1 MSRYNPDFP
10 IHSKETALMFE
21 AKTYQEK
28 RAALNEILLQ
38 QLLNV
43 VMNSPSTTDI
53 QRKGLLG
60 ATEQY
65 GRAQQILRDKEAAAI
80 LGDVEIPAS
89 ETPATQG
96 FILNTLIQ
104 NLGRSYFGTEEKT
117 PAEDGA
123 IGTPGFDH
131 KFKDWLAGLPEYDNT
146 LSKDIATGF
155 YRDTMTRGPKQP
167 LPLLV
172 LREPGTQEI
181 TVVLYSAY
189 VSIMTLNL
197 AHVPADYRW
206 DVQNHYALRGE
217 MYTYRNSLTTHQVE
231 TLIAQALI
239 EHTETPFKAYV
250 PAAPAPSGDEVTP
263 PAPEAAATSIETTDA
278 PAA

>member
-1 MSRYNPDFP
+1 
-10 IHSKETALMFE
+10 MFE

-43 VMNSPSTTDI
+43 VMNSPSTTDL

-80 LGDVEIPAS
+80 LGDVEIPAT
-89 ETPATQG
+89 ETVATQN

-117 PAEDGA
+117 PAENGA
-123 IGTPGFDH
+123 IGTPEFQH

-146 LSKDIATGF
+146 LSQEITTGF

-167 LPLLV
+167 LPLLL
-172 LREPGTQEI
+172 LRAPGTQEI
-181 TVVLYSAY
+181 TVVLYSSY

-197 AHVPADYRW
+197 AHIPADYRW

-217 MYTYRNSLTTHQVE
+217 MYTYRNTLTTHQVE
-231 TLIAQALI
+231 TLVAQALV
-239 EHTETPFKAYV
+239 EHTEVPFKAFVPVV
-250 PAAPAPSGDEVTP
+250 PAPTDAVVTP
-263 PAPEAAATSIETTDA
+263 SETVSEGIES